1 MSKGLAAFDRIIL
14 FLLGLVLLASGLL
27 PILMHFNVDFANEAA
42 RWVDH
47 DTWGNLAQQPWFFSL
62 LIGLTIVSALLG
74 LWFII
79 ANSRPRHFNRVDS
92 PASNEDG
99 DIRMQMSNLSGGI
112 ASSMEEI
119 PGVISVDKKVSYDRA
134 RPTAEFTVTAS
145 PETNVESLRQ
155 HIDRAEAD
163 FRDAFEN
170 LDIDTV
176 YRLHFERLQAVE
188 Q

>member
-112 ASSMEEI
+112 ASSMEVS
-119 PGVISVDKKVSYDRA
+119 PGLARA
-134 RPTAEFTVTAS
+134 LDMGCGVRMPATTSS
-145 PETNVESLRQ
+145 PCALIRYSP
-155 HIDRAEAD
+155 
-163 FRDAFEN
+163 
-170 LDIDTV
+170 
-176 YRLHFERLQAVE
+176 
-188 Q
+188 